1 MRDAD
6 VASRFCSRYH
16 GSMTYHPEKT
26 SEVPTLSHGYL
37 RRHARLPA
45 THLRA
50 ALKELFLFLP
60 PIVRS
65 A

>member
-16 GSMTYHPEKT
+16 SSMTYHPEKT
-26 SEVPTLSHGYL
+26 SEVPTLSHGYP

-45 THLRA
+45 AHLRA